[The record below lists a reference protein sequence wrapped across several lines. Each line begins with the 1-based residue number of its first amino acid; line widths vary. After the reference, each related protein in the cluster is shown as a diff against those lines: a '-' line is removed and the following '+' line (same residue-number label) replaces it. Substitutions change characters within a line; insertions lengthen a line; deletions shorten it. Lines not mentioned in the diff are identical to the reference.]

1 MTRMSKGEHNEQGA
15 LDRIAKSIQNGL
27 LVVDAEGQVV
37 WMDDNTRRHIN
48 GGLGKL
54 PLPLPRQPASI
65 ECFVTTTRLEL
76 ADESRELCV
85 LQAISTEEARERDAR
100 PVLDAIEEVL
110 AEPTWL
116 AQALVEKLKARL
128 QATRPAA
135 SASDLDRLTARE
147 REILLLVCEGRTDA
161 EMSRELSLSHN
172 TIRNH
177 LASLFRKIGVNRRS
191 AAVIWARERAIT
203 RHDMLVSSNTARTR
217 RQSLY

>member
-1 MTRMSKGEHNEQGA
+1 MTRLSKGEHNEQEA
-15 LDRIAKSIQNGL
+15 MERIVESIRNGL

-37 WMDDNTRRHIN
+37 WMDERTRGRIN

-54 PLPLPRQPASI
+54 QLPLTRQNASI
-65 ECFVTTTRLEL
+65 ECFVTTTLVELE
-76 ADESRELCV
+76 DESRELVV
-85 LQAISTEEARERDAR
+85 LQAIPAEEARERDAR

-116 AQALVEKLKARL
+116 TQALVEKLKARL
-128 QATRPAA
+128 QAVRPAP

-161 EMSRELSLSHN
+161 EMSRELNLSQN

-177 LASLFRKIGVNRRS
+177 LASLFRKISVNRRS
-191 AAVIWARERAIT
+191 AAVIWARERGIT
-203 RHDMLVSSNTARTR
+203 RHDMLVSSNAARAR
-217 RQSLY
+217 RQSLS